1 MLILGTKNT
10 TIKDLAIDELLDF
23 GTVYRRYDK
32 KGQCGCRAFE
42 VNGATVTLQQP
53 GIYHLTAVITF
64 TAPAAGDVTFQLYEN
79 GFPNP
84 NAIVTTSATTADTE
98 VNTVVMDVYVLVD
111 NTNVLNSVS
120 ALKNI
125 TISNTGVASTVSN
138 VVVNIDKVV

>member
-10 TIKDLAIDELLDF
+10 TIQDLAIDELLDF

-42 VNGATVTLQQP
+42 VNGTAVTLQQP
-53 GIYHLTAVITF
+53 GIYHLTAIITF
-64 TAPAAGDVTFQLYEN
+64 TAPAAGDVTFQLFEN
-79 GFPNP
+79 GF
-84 NAIVTTSATTADTE
+84 AIPGALVTETVATATTE
-98 VNTVVMDVYVLVD
+98 VHTVALDYQVLVD
-111 NTNVLNSVS
+111 SNCVLNSVS